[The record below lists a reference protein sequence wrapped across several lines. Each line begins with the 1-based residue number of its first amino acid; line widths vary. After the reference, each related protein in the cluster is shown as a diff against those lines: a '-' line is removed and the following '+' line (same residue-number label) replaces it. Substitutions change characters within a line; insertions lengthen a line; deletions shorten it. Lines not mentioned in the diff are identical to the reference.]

1 MIRRLV
7 IAVTICFVTLIRAPA
22 EAVEFTDMV
31 HDLTVLQGRM
41 VMGDQKARDL
51 VARQFDA
58 IELKIPELGPDE
70 WILQKNTRAA
80 IVYLLGGG
88 SAATLRELHEAGFFA
103 PEDSSLVEAA
113 LNHAEGDRNAG
124 TRLAVFDPKAY
135 PPILGGHLALVQ
147 GNARIMENKEKAIV
161 SFDLARLFMPASLV
175 EEAALRRELR
185 VLDPEKSAD
194 KIASL
199 ARIYAE
205 RYHASPYAGNFWTE
219 LRGLI
224 FGPSGEAD
232 FRMATQLAAA
242 IDLAPVAEQFG
253 LKAALFRSAFLKGQI
268 NDANHWLEK
277 AAVAASGAE
286 QNLRRVAFYRA
297 MMAAVDPRHKSHDD
311 KQKFQLATPPDPEDQ
326 ALKEITAAVVNRIEI
341 AREEE
346 PNAADEAP
354 ADTRSQMVNA
364 AHVLFDEVDAL
375 LKKRERK

>member
-1 MIRRLV
+1 M
-7 IAVTICFVTLIRAPA
+7 
-22 EAVEFTDMV
+22 
-31 HDLTVLQGRM
+31 
-41 VMGDQKARDL
+41 
-51 VARQFDA
+51 
-58 IELKIPELGPDE
+58 
-70 WILQKNTRAA
+70 
-80 IVYLLGGG
+80 
-88 SAATLRELHEAGFFA
+88 
-103 PEDSSLVEAA
+103 
-113 LNHAEGDRNAG
+113 
-124 TRLAVFDPKAY
+124 
-135 PPILGGHLALVQ
+135 
-147 GNARIMENKEKAIV
+147 
-161 SFDLARLFMPASLV
+161 
-175 EEAALRRELR
+175 
-185 VLDPEKSAD
+185 
-194 KIASL
+194 
-199 ARIYAE
+199 
-205 RYHASPYAGNFWTE
+205 
-219 LRGLI
+219 I

-232 FRMATQLAAA
+232 FRMATQLAAV

-311 KQKFQLATPPDPEDQ
+311 KQKFQLATAPEPEDQ